1 MEKRKPHYRLADIK
15 SAFADPSRLNR
26 TFSAKQSAD
35 ELGLDDQEVVAI
47 IQSITP
53 ADFEK
58 SMTSTA
64 DHRIWQD
71 VYKPTHAARV
81 LYVKFTLD
89 ARQSPLL
96 ISFKE
101 A

>member
-1 MEKRKPHYRLADIK
+1 VEKLRPNYRLADIK
-15 SAFADPSRLNR
+15 SAFADSSRLNR
-26 TFSAKQSAD
+26 TFFSMQGAD
-35 ELGLDDQEVVAI
+35 DLGLDSQEVVV
-47 IQSITP
+47 QSLAQ

-58 SMTSTA
+58 SMTSLA
-64 DHRIWQD
+64 DHRVWQD
-71 VYKPTHAARV
+71 VYKPVHDGRT

-89 ARQSPLL
+89 ARQSILL